1 MSPGFGRY
9 AAHPTRLWLH
19 ALLLLLTLLT
29 TTIVGARLAANFEQ
43 NLPAFQ
49 FDEDLNFLFT
59 LWQQPS
65 HLAAGLPFSLT
76 LLSILLAHE
85 FGHYFAC
92 LYHRIDSSLPYF
104 LPAPTLIGTFGA
116 FIRIRAPIFSRR
128 DLFDVGIAGPI
139 AGFVFL
145 IPALGIGLALSK
157 VIPGIAN
164 QGDLT
169 FGNPPLLWLSLQA
182 VFPGVEP
189 ADVYLHPV
197 ARAAW
202 IGLFATALNLLP
214 IGQLDGGHILYA
226 FTGPLHR
233 RLSQIFAVAL
243 IPLGYFYWTG
253 WILWA
258 IFFLLTGLR
267 RPAIIDESPVG
278 AGRLRLGLLAA
289 AIFLLSFTPDP
300 IQTAMAL

>member
-1 MSPGFGRY
+1 MPYGPRRRPEPS
-9 AAHPTRLWLH
+9 ARLWLH
-19 ALLLLLTLLT
+19 ALLLLVTMLT
-29 TTIVGARLAANFEQ
+29 TTIVGSRLAVNFAHD
-43 NLPAFQ
+43 LPAFR
-49 FDEDLNFLFT
+49 FEEDFAFLAT

-65 HLAAGLPFSLT
+65 LLTTGLPFSLT
-76 LLSILLAHE
+76 LLAILLAHE
-85 FGHYFAC
+85 FGHYLVC
-92 LYHRIDSSLPYF
+92 RYHRIDSSLPYF

-116 FIRIRAPIFSRR
+116 FIRIRSPIFSRR
-128 DLFDVGIAGPI
+128 DLFDVGVAGPI
-139 AGFVFL
+139 AGFVCL

-169 FGNPPLLWLSLQA
+169 FGTPPLLWLSLQA
-182 VFPGVEP
+182 VFPGVAP

-226 FTGPLHR
+226 LFGPLHR
-233 RLSQIFAVAL
+233 RLSQLFAVAL
-243 IPLGYFYWTG
+243 LPLGWFFWTG

-258 IFFLLTGLR
+258 IFFLITGLR
-267 RPAIIDESPVG
+267 RPPIIDEFPVG
-278 AGRLRLGLLAA
+278 AGRTRLGILAA
-289 AIFLLSFTPDP
+289 VIFLLSFTPNP

>member
-1 MSPGFGRY
+1 MSTGFGRPS
-9 AAHPTRLWLH
+9 AHPTRVWLH

-29 TTIVGARLAANFEQ
+29 TTIVGARLAVNFER

-49 FDEDLNFLFT
+49 FDEDLQFLGT
-59 LWQQPS
+59 LWDQPGL
-65 HLAAGLPFSLT
+65 LAAGLPFSLT
-76 LLSILLAHE
+76 LLAILLAHE

-116 FIRIRAPIFSRR
+116 FIRIRSPIFSRR
-128 DLFDVGIAGPI
+128 DLFDVGVAGPL

-169 FGNPPLLWLSLQA
+169 FGNPPLLWLALQA
-182 VFPGVEP
+182 VFPGEST

-233 RLSQIFAVAL
+233 RLSQAFAVAL
-243 IPLGYFYWTG
+243 IPLGYFYWNG

-258 IFFLLTGLR
+258 VFFLITGLR
-267 RPAIIDESPVG
+267 RPTIIDESPVG
-278 AGRLRLGLLAA
+278 AERLRLALLAA
-289 AIFLLSFTPDP
+289 VIFLLSFTPDP